1 MVKNEKLVNY
11 IASINTEI
19 ENEYIN
25 KKYNIDISK
34 RDYYFKFR
42 DELIKASNEFRKIIN
57 QVNNFEEIPKEWQE
71 CIITVEKKLGWSGRK
86 REEEY
91 FYN

>member
-11 IASINTEI
+11 IASINTEV

-34 RDYYFKFR
+34 RDDYFKFR
-42 DELIKASNEFRKIIN
+42 AELIKVSNDFRKIIN
-57 QVNNFEEIPKEWQE
+57 QVNNFEKIPKEWQE
-71 CIITVEKKLGWSGRK
+71 CIISVEKKLGWVNKK
-86 REEEY
+86 REEEC